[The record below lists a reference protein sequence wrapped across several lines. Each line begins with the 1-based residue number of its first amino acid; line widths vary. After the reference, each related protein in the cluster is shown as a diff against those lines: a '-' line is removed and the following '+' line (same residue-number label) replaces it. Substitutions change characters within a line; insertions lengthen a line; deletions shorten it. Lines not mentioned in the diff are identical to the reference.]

1 MEESLLSPDVNVARQ
16 DTAQNNSDD
25 EEIVERIQVCIFELS
40 NRLFALNILDVQEIL
55 EDAEITRV
63 PTTPYFLQ
71 GVINLRGDIV
81 PVVDIREILHLNVK
95 PKTRDSRFMILN
107 IQKVQLG
114 ILVDAITEVTR
125 IEKRIAQPESVQ
137 VGISDGKFISNVI
150 HYKDSFLVLLHLEN
164 LYQAIQL

>member
-1 MEESLLSPDVNVARQ
+1 MQEPLLSPDSNVAQQ
-16 DTAQNNSDD
+16 DSVQNSVDD

-81 PVVDIREILHLNVK
+81 PVVDIREILHLKVQ

-125 IEKRIAQPESVQ
+125 IEKRVAHPESVQ

>member
-1 MEESLLSPDVNVARQ
+1 MQEPLLSPDSNVAQQ
-16 DTAQNNSDD
+16 DSVQNSVDD

-81 PVVDIREILHLNVK
+81 PVVDIREILHLKMK

-125 IEKRIAQPESVQ
+125 IEKRVAQPESVQ